1 MRFRFSLQ
9 IVNRDFIFSASC
21 DPNKKIQAKE
31 PLPSS
36 LGGRIK
42 IVGSPRHEPVSNT

>member
-9 IVNRDFIFSASC
+9 IVNRDFIFPASVIL
-21 DPNKKIQAKE
+21 NEKIQVKE

>member
-9 IVNRDFIFSASC
+9 IVNRDFIFPASC
-21 DPNKKIQAKE
+21 DPNEKIQAKE
-31 PLPSS
+31 PLPSR

-42 IVGSPRHEPVSNT
+42 IVGSPCHKPVSNT

>member
-9 IVNRDFIFSASC
+9 IVNRDFIFPASC
-21 DPNKKIQAKE
+21 DPQRKIQAKK

-36 LGGRIK
+36 LCGRIK

>member
-9 IVNRDFIFSASC
+9 IVNRDFIFPLPVI
-21 DPNKKIQAKE
+21 PNEKIQAKE

-36 LGGRIK
+36 PGGRIK
-42 IVGSPRHEPVSNT
+42 IVGSPRHEPVSKT